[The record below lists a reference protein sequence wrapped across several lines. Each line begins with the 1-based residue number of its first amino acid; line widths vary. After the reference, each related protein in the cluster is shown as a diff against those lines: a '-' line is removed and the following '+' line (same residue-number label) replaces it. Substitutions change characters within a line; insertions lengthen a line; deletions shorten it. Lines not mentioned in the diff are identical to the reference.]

1 MEQLLLLIFLPLAG
15 AIITAFAG
23 KSAKIVST
31 IISVASLVLA
41 LFIAC
46 NFIPNASTQFEANLP
61 WIADL
66 GIRFHAGIDGISM
79 LVVLLTNLL
88 VPIIIL
94 SSYKHDYKNPAAF
107 YALILFM
114 QTGLLLV
121 FTAMDAFLF
130 YIGWEAALIPIYF
143 ICAFWGGKDRIRIN
157 MKFFVY
163 TIGGSLFMLMGIIYL
178 YLQNPAHNFDIQA
191 FYALNLDSA
200 QQGWIFWA
208 FFIAFAI
215 KMPIFPFHTWQPD
228 TYTAAPTQGTML
240 LSGIMLKMGIYG
252 VIRWL
257 LPIVPTGV
265 HDWSCLAMIL
275 SVIGIVYASLIAFT
289 QKDAKRLV
297 AYSSIAH
304 VGLIAAGIFASFNL
318 GNTGVQGMQGA
329 MVQMLSHG
337 INVVGLFFVLDI
349 IFSRVK
355 SNKIEELGGIA
366 KLAPQLAIT
375 FLIIVLGTVALPGT
389 NGFIGEFLLLMGVYN
404 YSIWAAAIAGLTII
418 FGAVYMLRMYQNVML
433 GKTNELTLT
442 FTDIQGTEKLVLYI
456 ICALIIILGVY
467 PKPLLHLTEASVQH
481 LLEQVNQKLTS
492 VK

>member
-31 IISVASLVLA
+31 VFAVVSLGLA
-41 LFIAC
+41 LVIAC
-46 NFIPNASTQFEANLP
+46 NFIPNASTQFEVNLP

-66 GIRFHAGIDGISM
+66 GINFHAGIDGISM

-94 SSYKHDYKNPAAF
+94 SSYNHEYKNPAAF

-114 QTGLLLV
+114 QCGLLLV
-121 FTAMDAFLF
+121 FTSLDAFLF

-143 ICAFWGGKDRIRIN
+143 ICAIWGGKDRIRIN

-163 TIGGSLFMLMGIIYL
+163 TIAGSLFMLMGIIYL

-257 LPIVPTGV
+257 LPIVPAGV
-265 HDWSCLAMIL
+265 HDWGQVAIIL
-275 SVIGIVYASLIAFT
+275 SIIGIVYASIIAFT

-304 VGLIAAGIFASFNL
+304 VGLISAGIFAFNQ
-318 GNTGVQGMQGA
+318 QGMQGA

-355 SNKIEELGGIA
+355 TNKIEELGGIA
-366 KLAPQLAIT
+366 KVAPQLALT

-404 YSIWAAAIAGLTII
+404 YGIWAAAIAGLTII

-433 GKTNELTLT
+433 GETNSLTIT
-442 FTDIQGTEKLVLYI
+442 FKDIKGTEKLVLYT
-456 ICALIIILGVY
+456 ICALIIVLGVY
-467 PKPLLHLTEASVQH
+467 PKPILHLTEASVQH
-481 LLEQVNQKLTS
+481 LLEQVNQKLNT
-492 VK
+492 VN

>member
-15 AIITAFAG
+15 AVISAFAG
-23 KSAKIVST
+23 KSAKLIST
-31 IISVASLVLA
+31 VFAVASLVLA
-41 LFIAC
+41 LFLAI
-46 NFIPNASTQFEANLP
+46 NFIPDASTQFQVNLP
-61 WIADL
+61 WIQDL
-66 GIRFHAGIDGISM
+66 GISFHAGIDGISM
-79 LVVLLTNLL
+79 LTVLLTNIL

-94 SSYKHDYKNPAAF
+94 SSYNHDYKNPAAF

-143 ICAFWGGKDRIRIN
+143 ICAVWGGKDRIRIN
-157 MKFFVY
+157 MKFFIY
-163 TIGGSLFMLMGIIYL
+163 TIAGSLFMLMGIIYL
-178 YLQNPAHNFDIQA
+178 YLQNPAHNFNIEA
-191 FYALNLDSA
+191 FYALNLDSV
-200 QQGWIFWA
+200 QQGWVFWA

-257 LPIVPTGV
+257 LPIVPHGV
-265 HDWSCLAMIL
+265 QDWSCLAMVL
-275 SVIGIVYASLIAFT
+275 SIIGVVYASLIAFT

-304 VGLIAAGIFASFNL
+304 VGLIAAGIFALNQ
-318 GNTGVQGMQGA
+318 QGLQGA
-329 MVQMLSHG
+329 MIQMLSHG

-355 SNKIEELGGIA
+355 TNKIEELGGIA
-366 KLAPQLAIT
+366 KVAPQLAIT

-389 NGFIGEFLLLMGVYN
+389 NGFIGEFLLLLGVYQ
-404 YSIWAAAIAGLTII
+404 YGIWAAAIAGLTII
-418 FGAVYMLRMYQNVML
+418 FGAVYMLRTYQNVML
-433 GKTNELTLT
+433 GKTNELTIT
-442 FTDIQGTEKLVLYI
+442 FTDIKGTEKLVLYT
-456 ICALIIILGVY
+456 ICALIIVLGVY

-481 LLEQVNQKLTS
+481 LLEQVNHKLTT
-492 VK
+492 VN

>member
-1 MEQLLLLIFLPLAG
+1 MEQLLLLIFLPLVG

-31 IISVASLVLA
+31 VFSVVSLVLA
-41 LFIAC
+41 LVIAG
-46 NFIPNASTQFEANLP
+46 NFIPNASTQFEVNLP
-61 WIADL
+61 WIANL
-66 GIRFHAGIDGISM
+66 GINFHAGIDGISM

-94 SSYKHDYKNPAAF
+94 SSYNHEYKNPAAF
-107 YALILFM
+107 YALISFM
-114 QTGLLLV
+114 QCGLLLV
-121 FTAMDAFLF
+121 FTALDAFLF

-143 ICAFWGGKDRIRIN
+143 ICAIWGGKDRIRIN

-163 TIGGSLFMLMGIIYL
+163 TIAGSLFMLMGIIYL

-215 KMPIFPFHTWQPD
+215 KMPVFPFHTWQPD

-257 LPIVPTGV
+257 LPIVPAGV
-265 HDWSCLAMIL
+265 HDWGQVAIIL
-275 SVIGIVYASLIAFT
+275 SIIGIVYASLIAFT

-304 VGLIAAGIFASFNL
+304 VGLISAGIFAFNQ
-318 GNTGVQGMQGA
+318 QGMQGA

-355 SNKIEELGGIA
+355 TNKIEELGGIA
-366 KLAPQLAIT
+366 KVAPQLALT

-389 NGFIGEFLLLMGVYN
+389 NGFIGEFLLLIGVYN
-404 YSIWAAAIAGLTII
+404 YGIWAAAIAGLTII

-433 GKTNELTLT
+433 GETNSLTIT
-442 FTDIQGTEKLVLYI
+442 FTDIKGTEKLVLYT
-456 ICALIIILGVY
+456 ICALIIVLGVY
-467 PKPLLHLTEASVQH
+467 PKPILHLTEASVQH
-481 LLEQVNQKLTS
+481 LLEQVNQKLNT
-492 VK
+492 VN

>member
-1 MEQLLLLIFLPLAG
+1 MEQLLLLIFIPLAG
-15 AIITAFAG
+15 ALITAFAG

-31 IISVASLVLA
+31 VFSVASLGLA
-41 LFIAC
+41 LFIAL
-46 NFIPNASTQFEANLP
+46 NFIPDASTQFEVNLP

-66 GIRFHAGIDGISM
+66 GIHFHAGIDGISM

-88 VPIIIL
+88 IPIIIL
-94 SSYKHDYKNPAAF
+94 SSYRHDYHNPAAF
-107 YALILFM
+107 YGLILFM
-114 QTGLLLV
+114 QAGLLIV

-143 ICAFWGGKDRIRIN
+143 ICAFWGGKDRVRIN

-163 TIGGSLFMLMGIIYL
+163 TIAGSLFMLMGIIYL
-178 YLQNPAHNFDIQA
+178 YLQNPAHNFEINA
-191 FYALNLDSA
+191 FYALSLDSE

-215 KMPIFPFHTWQPD
+215 KMPVFPFHTWQPD

-265 HDWSCLAMIL
+265 QDWATLAMVL
-275 SVIGIVYASLIAFT
+275 SIIGIVYASLIAFT

-304 VGLIAAGIFASFNL
+304 VGLIAAGIFALNQ
-318 GNTGVQGMQGA
+318 QGMQGA

-349 IFSRVK
+349 IFSRVET
-355 SNKIEELGGIA
+355 NKIEELGGIA
-366 KLAPQLAIT
+366 KAAPQLAIT
-375 FLIIVLGTVALPGT
+375 FLIILLGTVALPGT

-404 YSIWAAAIAGLTII
+404 YGIWAAAIAGLTII
-418 FGAVYMLRMYQNVML
+418 FGAVYMLRMYQNIML
-433 GKTNELTLT
+433 GKTNELTIT
-442 FTDIQGTEKLVLYI
+442 FTDIQGSEKLVLYI
-456 ICALIIILGVY
+456 ICALIILLGVY
-467 PKPLLHLTEASVQH
+467 PKPLLHLTEASVQQ
-481 LLEQVNQKLTS
+481 LLEQVNQKLIS

>member
-31 IISVASLVLA
+31 VFSVISLGLT
-41 LFIAC
+41 LFIAGA
-46 NFIPNASTQFEANLP
+46 FIPNASTQFEANLP

-88 VPIIIL
+88 IPIIIL
-94 SSYKHDYKNPAAF
+94 SSYKHEYKNPAAF

-114 QTGLLLV
+114 QAGLLLV

-163 TIGGSLFMLMGIIYL
+163 TIAGSLFMLMGIIYL

-265 HDWSCLAMIL
+265 QDWSALAMVL
-275 SVIGIVYASLIAFT
+275 SIIGIVYASLIAFT

-304 VGLIAAGIFASFNL
+304 VGLISAGIFALNQ
-318 GNTGVQGMQGA
+318 QGLQGA

-349 IFSRVK
+349 IFSRTK
-355 SNKIEELGGIA
+355 TNKIEELGGIA
-366 KLAPQLAIT
+366 KVAPQLAIA

-404 YSIWAAAIAGLTII
+404 YGIWAAAIAGFTII

-433 GKTNELTLT
+433 GKTNEVTIT

>member
-1 MEQLLLLIFLPLAG
+1 MEQLLLLIFLPLVG

-31 IISVASLVLA
+31 VFSVVSLVLA
-41 LFIAC
+41 LVIAG
-46 NFIPNASTQFEANLP
+46 NFIPNASTQFEVNLP

-66 GIRFHAGIDGISM
+66 GINFHAGIDGISM

-94 SSYKHDYKNPAAF
+94 SSYNHEYKNPAAF

-114 QTGLLLV
+114 QCGLLLV
-121 FTAMDAFLF
+121 FTALDAFLF

-143 ICAFWGGKDRIRIN
+143 ICAIWGGKDRIRIN

-163 TIGGSLFMLMGIIYL
+163 TIAGSLFMLMGIIYL

-257 LPIVPTGV
+257 LPIVPAGV
-265 HDWSCLAMIL
+265 HDWGQVAIIL
-275 SVIGIVYASLIAFT
+275 SIIGIVYASLIAFT

-304 VGLIAAGIFASFNL
+304 VGLISAGIFAFNQ
-318 GNTGVQGMQGA
+318 QGMQGA

-355 SNKIEELGGIA
+355 TNKIEELGGIA
-366 KLAPQLAIT
+366 KVAPQLALT

-433 GKTNELTLT
+433 GETNSLTIT
-442 FTDIQGTEKLVLYI
+442 FTDIKGTEKLVLYT
-456 ICALIIILGVY
+456 ICALIIVLGVY
-467 PKPLLHLTEASVQH
+467 PKPILHLTEASVQH
-481 LLEQVNQKLTS
+481 LLEQVNQKLNT
-492 VK
+492 VN